1 MITERGI
8 IKLVKPKRYLG
19 KYVIPADKV
28 QKAIKR
34 ATDKFLVKLDEFENK
49 FPPASS
55 KDGKYIL
62 GDNDSWTQ
70 GMHTGAAL
78 LAYELTG
85 NERFLEHAKKQMPSY
100 FKRFEEKKNLW
111 DHDVGFVFTP
121 SCIALYKLTGEES
134 LKELSLNAAEF
145 YYENMYS
152 QKGGFILRSYKSRGD
167 ENGCRTM
174 MDTLMNIPLLFWA
187 YEMTGEQKYLD
198 AANSQLRI
206 TERCLIR
213 EDGSSFHH
221 YLFDV
226 ETHKPVRGLTYQ
238 GHSDDSCWSRG
249 HAWGVYGFPVAY
261 TYNKDESLLA
271 LHRDVVYFM
280 LNHLPETYIP
290 YYDYD
295 FVEPCNEAKDA
306 SAALISACGMLE
318 ACKYLPDNALEKM
331 VYRNA
336 ATRMIEA
343 VIDNCMDY
351 ESKEFD
357 GLIDWVTCSVPHNA
371 CIDGCTSYGDF
382 FFLEALLR
390 YTKPEWTRYW

>member
-1 MITERGI
+1 MERGK
-8 IKLVKPKRYLG
+8 IKLEKPERYSG
-19 KYVIPADKV
+19 KYEIPAEKV

-34 ATDKFLVKLDEFENK
+34 ATDKFLIKLDEFENK
-49 FPPASS
+49 FPPAYS
-55 KDGKYIL
+55 KDGKYDL
-62 GDNDSWTQ
+62 GENNSWTQ

-85 NERFLEHAKKQMPSY
+85 NKRFLEHAQKQVPSY

-111 DHDVGFVFTP
+111 NHDVGFVFTP
-121 SCIALYKLTGEES
+121 SCIALYKLTGEED
-134 LKELSLNAAEF
+134 LKELSLKVAEF

-152 QKGGFILRSYKSRGD
+152 QKGGFILRNYNARGNED
-167 ENGCRTM
+167 GCRTM

-187 YEMTGEQKYLD
+187 HEVTGEQKYLD

-206 TERCLIR
+206 TEQCLIR

-226 ETHKPVRGLTYQ
+226 ETHKPVRGLTFQ

-249 HAWGVYGFPVAY
+249 HSWGVYGFPVAY
-261 TYNKDESLLA
+261 TYNKDERLLA

-318 ACKYLPDNALEKM
+318 ACKYLSDDAPEKG
-331 VYRNA
+331 VYQNA
-336 ATRMIEA
+336 AARMIEA

-351 ESKEFD
+351 ESKDFD
-357 GLIDWVTCSVPHNA
+357 GIIDWVTCSAPHDL

-382 FFLEALLR
+382 FLLEALLR
-390 YTKPEWTRYW
+390 YTKPDWKRYW